1 MSKIVKVSRTVRKG
15 RRRGPT
21 KLNARQK
28 VQVKRLIG
36 NQQEL
41 KYFPVYAGYATVN
54 ASGAITKWSSI
65 AQGDT
70 VTTRDGSEICFREID
85 LRFTVFPTSAAVMTG
100 NAFRIIVFQWKPD
113 DAVSTPAVSTI
124 LDTAFTQPCFSPTRF
139 ETRQQFRVLFD
150 RLYRVYNGGP
160 GAAGVHVHL
169 RKAAKKMRYTGG
181 VTGTNMIYVL
191 VISDAAVQTPSWSY
205 GGYLRYT
212 DS

>member
-1 MSKIVKVSRTVRKG
+1 MSKIVKVSTVRRG

-41 KYFPVYAGYATVN
+41 KYFPLYAGYTAVN
-54 ASGAITKWSSI
+54 ASGALTKWSGVS
-65 AQGDT
+65 QGDT
-70 VTTRDGSEICFREID
+70 VINRDGAEIHFREID
-85 LRFTVFPTSAAVMTG
+85 LRFNVFPTAAAVMTG

-113 DAVSTPAVSTI
+113 DAVSTPGMSTI
-124 LDTAFTQPCFSPTRF
+124 LDSSFTQPCFSPTRY

-160 GAAGVHVHL
+160 GCAGAHVHL
-169 RKAAKKMRYTGG
+169 RKAAKRIRFTGAT
-181 VTGTNMIYVL
+181 TGTNMIYVL

-205 GGYLRYT
+205 GGYLRFT